1 MTLRD
6 PGNQLSTLNRL
17 PPSSHCSRGEFAP
30 TDRSK
35 EFTMHPIVTRRMIA
49 LAALLASTL
58 MAACGPRSTNPS
70 SETLTVYQDAPTLNL
85 LDLCT
90 PGRSPGDVHH
100 FFAPLHASPGGPVTG
115 EVFGTKTLVNIA
127 TDANLNLE
135 LRTTSLSVTVGEH

>member
-58 MAACGPRSTNPS
+58 MAACDLRSTNPS
-70 SETLTVYQDAPTLNL
+70 SETVTVYQDAPTLSL
-85 LDLCT
+85 LDLGP

-100 FFAPLHASPGGPVTG
+100 SFALVHSRPGCPVAG
-115 EVFGTKTLVNIA
+115 
-127 TDANLNLE
+127 DAF
-135 LRTTSLSVTVGEH
+135 